1 MASKK
6 RIIDLKSKRKKQ
18 TAKDRPK
25 EKSKTEKRDD
35 FVSKISARYP
45 EMSSKDINMI
55 CSLKWY
61 NYAKADE
68 YIYFQELFSSLR
80 MCTIFPKDIEF
91 CLDSLEELGLE
102 EDANALLDNILRKGR
117 GELEDTLKS
126 FRDELLLVKDQGKD
140 PRKFS
145 SLESYVSQLL
155 NRKDQYVAL
164 RDKIASSTEF
174 DDIRNDLPQYLKV
187 EIVHENHIATL
198 REAPE
203 GRKADKP
210 CKYCG
215 YDKVIDKIRQK
226 AGFDEMSDAREMC
239 ARCKK

>member
-18 TAKDRPK
+18 TAKDRPR
-25 EKSKTEKRDD
+25 EKSKSEKRDD

-45 EMSSKDINMI
+45 EMSPKDINMI

-68 YIYFQELFSSLR
+68 YTYFQELFSSLK
-80 MCTIFPKDIEF
+80 MCTIFPKDIVF

-102 EDANALLDNILRKGR
+102 EDANALLVNILKKGR
-117 GELEDTLKS
+117 GGLEDTLIE
-126 FRDELLLVKDQGKD
+126 FRKELLLVKDQGKD

-145 SLESYVSQLL
+145 SLENYVSQLL
-155 NRKDQYVAL
+155 NRKDQYITL

-174 DDIRNDLPQYLKV
+174 DDIRNELPQYLAV
-187 EIVHENHIATL
+187 EAVHENHVANL
-198 REAPE
+198 REPPK

-210 CKYCG
+210 CKHCG
-215 YDKVIDKIRQK
+215 HDEVIDNIRHRG
-226 AGFDEMSDAREMC
+226 GFDEMSHAREKC